1 MMRYRFWAALLACT
15 MFSVPALAAGKATVV
30 RLDTSMGKIEITLD
44 GRQAPA
50 TVANFLRYVKEGF
63 YKGTIFHR
71 VIPGFMI
78 QGGGFTSDLQQKP
91 THAPIRNEA
100 DNGLPNV
107 MGAVAMART
116 SDPDS
121 ATAQFFINTMNNPSL
136 NFRSKTPGGWGYTVF
151 GHVTKGMD
159 VVHQI
164 EQVPTGNTDG
174 MADVPLAP
182 VVIESAEVL
191 K

>member
-1 MMRYRFWAALLACT
+1 MQYRFWAALLACMMLST
-15 MFSVPALAAGKATVV
+15 PALAAKATVV
-30 RLDTSMGKIEITLD
+30 RLDTSLGAIEITLD
-44 GRQAPA
+44 DQQAPA

-63 YKGTIFHR
+63 YKGMIFHR

-78 QGGGFTSDLQQKP
+78 QGGGYTADMQEKT

-136 NFRSKTPGGWGYTVF
+136 NFRSRTPDGWGYAVF
-151 GHVTKGMD
+151 GHVTKGMA

-164 EQVPTGNTDG
+164 EQVDTGRVDG

-182 VVIESAEVL
+182 VVIESVKIL